1 VIGKFARGEGRFGRL
16 WRSERGV
23 AVVEFAL
30 IAPFL
35 IVVLISTTDLALAFY
50 SRSQLSAAVAAGAQ
64 YAYLNGQT
72 PAATFIQD
80 VGSVIT
86 HAVPVSIS
94 APVVNFNNNT
104 ANTGNAASCYCP
116 TGTAQS
122 LVWGNSLACGT
133 ACGSQNE
140 LTAGGYVL
148 VQASHTFT
156 PLFAADKFLV
166 GNTTMTEYF
175 LVRVD

>member
-1 VIGKFARGEGRFGRL
+1 MAVRARCRRRRVRTDRAIPDRRADFDDRSGARFLFPLAALRGGRGRCAIRL
-16 WRSERGV
+16 SQRANSGSNLHPGCRLGHHACGTRV
-23 AVVEFAL
+23 
-30 IAPFL
+30 
-35 IVVLISTTDLALAFY
+35 DL
-50 SRSQLSAAVAAGAQ
+50 
-64 YAYLNGQT
+64 
-72 PAATFIQD
+72 
-80 VGSVIT
+80 
-86 HAVPVSIS
+86 
-94 APVVNFNNNT
+94 VVNFNNNT